1 MEESDVTNLDG
12 IGIQK
17 QAGKLQLICIISTLS
32 THNWLKQHEM
42 FIPR

>member
-17 QAGKLQLICIISTLS
+17 QAGKLTLICIISTLS
-32 THNWLKQHEM
+32 THNTKCLFQDNKDL
-42 FIPR
+42 